1 VNDDESGRRTL
12 NPAGRDRDKDP
23 TRQGQSLLKR
33 NWRPFYILLNIA
45 VDSGTIIMAG
55 IAAYAIRQM
64 IVTVPLMTIANVAVV
79 VLTSCAVAIA
89 TALLCGL
96 YRSAYR
102 IPFSE
107 QYREAGQSFVYSAV
121 AIVFAMCI
129 SLGRDFPPRFIAL
142 FLFLIPVFF
151 VAGRTAIN
159 GANLYLQK
167 KGYGRHNTMIINWD
181 STAAN
186 LPDRFAMFP
195 ELGYNV
201 RAFACS
207 RSGTRPCDPQ
217 TCVLQRGFAQVRMF
231 RKEPKEE
238 TLPCYELDNLE
249 RGIEEEQIERLFV
262 SMIKPVADGFSEI
275 VRVCMEK
282 KVKLKVI
289 SRESEELLRFSR
301 VKDIAGIS
309 LYSPPKLFTN
319 RLKARVKRV
328 FDICG
333 SLLLLV
339 LFSPFFALVTLTIL
353 IEDGRPVFFHQRR
366 ASMKGGRSFDFLKF
380 RSMTK
385 GAETEQKALNG
396 LNQTEG
402 GLFLLKKDPR
412 VTKMGRWIRKFS
424 LDELPQLLNVFKGEM
439 SLVGPRP
446 LSMIDL
452 ENASPDNDFAGYY
465 YLRDNTRPGITGLW
479 QICGRREVP
488 FREMMLLDLYY
499 IENQSVI
506 FDLEILFATIPVVLF
521 GKGAY

>member
-1 VNDDESGRRTL
+1 
-12 NPAGRDRDKDP
+12 
-23 TRQGQSLLKR
+23 
-33 NWRPFYILLNIA
+33 
-45 VDSGTIIMAG
+45 
-55 IAAYAIRQM
+55 
-64 IVTVPLMTIANVAVV
+64 MTISNAAVI
-79 VLTSCAVAIA
+79 VLASCATAIA

-102 IPFSE
+102 VPFSE
-107 QYREAGQSFVYSAV
+107 QYREAGQAFVYSAF
-121 AIVFAMCI
+121 AIVFIMYLA
-129 SLGRDFPPRFIAL
+129 LGTLFPPRFIAL

-167 KGYGRHNTMIINWD
+167 KGYGRHNSMIINWD
-181 STAAN
+181 GMEAN
-186 LPDRFAMFP
+186 LPERFAMFP

-207 RSGTRPCDPQ
+207 RSGTIPCDPR
-217 TCVLQRGFAQVRMF
+217 TCVLQRGFAQVRLF
-231 RKEPKEE
+231 RKEPKQEM
-238 TLPCYELDNLE
+238 LPCYGLDDLE
-249 RGIEEEQIERLFV
+249 RGIQEEQIERLFV
-262 SMIKPVADGFSEI
+262 PMVKPVADGFSEI
-275 VRVCMEK
+275 VRVCMER

-289 SRESEELLRFSR
+289 SHESEELLRFSR
-301 VKDIAGIS
+301 VKDVAGIS
-309 LYSPPKLFTN
+309 LYSPPKLLTN
-319 RLKARVKRV
+319 RLKTRVKRI
-328 FDICG
+328 FDVCG
-333 SLLLLV
+333 TFFLLAI
-339 LFSPFFALVTLTIL
+339 FSPLFVLVTLAIL

-366 ASMKGGRSFDFLKF
+366 ASMKGGKAFDFLKF

-385 GAETEQKALNG
+385 DAEAEQKALNG

-412 VTKMGRWIRKFS
+412 VTKVGRWIRKFS
-424 LDELPQLLNVFKGEM
+424 LDELPQLLNVIKGEM

-452 ENASPDNDFAGYY
+452 DNASPDNDFAGYY

-499 IENQSVI
+499 IENQSII

-521 GKGAY
+521 GRGAH